1 MLLLFC
7 LEQVDPAGVPK
18 ENLARLGGYPNLR
31 LELIQLFVS
40 RVNGSLKFLR
50 KYIEVISYCHLLIL
64 MCQPE
69 AHWFVKQT
77 IFYFTPYKFEYQKQC
92 L

>member
-1 MLLLFC
+1 MLLLFR

-50 KYIEVISYCHLLIL
+50 KYIEVKSYCLASLSREG
-64 MCQPE
+64 P
-69 AHWFVKQT
+69 
-77 IFYFTPYKFEYQKQC
+77 FYRGQVFF